1 MADSVD
7 STRRDVLSL
16 GALTAGAAFGAA
28 LLKPAV
34 ARADGNL
41 GLRVG
46 LVDIGVVF
54 KAYKRKDDL
63 EKEINSK
70 KEGYE
75 NQAKAQEGILD
86 GIRQSMRLMDPKSD
100 LFRQKAKE
108 LKLAG
113 TQDKVIR
120 DGWEEELKIQV
131 ENLTLMILNEI
142 EDRVRKFGTDN
153 KYDLIIK
160 IDSQGWGD
168 ERFQERIFRAQ
179 VSSVLF
185 FTPSLD
191 VTQDVLKLLNDPDW
205 IKHCQEKPQGAPAST
220 PDLAPPAPTNQKPK

>member
-1 MADSVD
+1 MTDSVD
-7 STRRDVLSL
+7 SSRRDLLSL
-16 GALTAGAAFGAA
+16 GALTAGAAFGAS
-28 LLKPAV
+28 LLSPAV

-54 KAYKRKDDL
+54 KSYKRKDDL

-75 NQAKAQEGILD
+75 GQAKAQEQILE
-86 GIRQSMRLMDPKSD
+86 GIRNQMSLIVDRSSD
-100 LFRQKAKE
+100 MYRQKNKE
-108 LKLAG
+108 LKL
-113 TQDKVIR
+113 QVSQMKVIR

-142 EDRVRKFGTDN
+142 EDRVRKYGTEN

-185 FTPSLD
+185 FTPGLD
-191 VTQDVLKLLNDPDW
+191 VTNEVLKLLNDPAW
-205 IKHCQEKPQGAPAST
+205 VLECQQRKGAPPPPA
-220 PDLAPPAPTNQKPK
+220 DAPPK

>member
-1 MADSVD
+1 MTDSQD
-7 STRRDVLSL
+7 STRRDMLSL
-16 GALTAGAAFGAA
+16 GALTAGAAFGAS
-28 LLKPAV
+28 LLAPKV
-34 ARADGNL
+34 AQAQGNI
-41 GLRVG
+41 GLRLG

-75 NQAKAQEGILD
+75 KQAQAQEAILE
-86 GIRQSMRLMDPKSD
+86 GIRKNMSILDPKSD
-100 LFRQKAKE
+100 MYRQKNKE
-108 LKLAG
+108 LKL
-113 TQDKVIR
+113 QVSQMKVIR

-142 EDRVRKFGTDN
+142 EDRVRKYGIDN
-153 KYDLIIK
+153 KFDLIVK

-179 VSSVLF
+179 VSSVLY

-191 VTQDVLKLLNDPDW
+191 VTQEVLKLLNDPAW
-205 IKHCQEKPQGAPAST
+205 IQSRQALKQGAP
-220 PDLAPPAPTNQKPK
+220 DAPAK